1 LTASCLP
8 GALGGENSQF
18 YLLPPIGTEG
28 AQRAVC
34 WPGPAE
40 DNLRAPAELAKAPME
55 FCA

>member
-1 LTASCLP
+1 VP